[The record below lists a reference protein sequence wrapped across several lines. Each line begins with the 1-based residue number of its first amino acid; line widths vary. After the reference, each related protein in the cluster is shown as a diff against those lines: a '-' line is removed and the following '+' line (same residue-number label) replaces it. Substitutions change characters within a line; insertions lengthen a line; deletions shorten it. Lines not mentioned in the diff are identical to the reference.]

1 MDDTAA
7 DRDVGLMAPP
17 VSSRAGG
24 DRRHSLLSGSSELYD
39 VDRRLLCRY
48 ALSLGRSVSRTLCR
62 SRPVKRTCAM
72 AEDIG
77 ARG

>member
-24 DRRHSLLSGSSELYD
+24 DRRHSLL
-39 VDRRLLCRY
+39 
-48 ALSLGRSVSRTLCR
+48 
-62 SRPVKRTCAM
+62 
-72 AEDIG
+72 
-77 ARG
+77 